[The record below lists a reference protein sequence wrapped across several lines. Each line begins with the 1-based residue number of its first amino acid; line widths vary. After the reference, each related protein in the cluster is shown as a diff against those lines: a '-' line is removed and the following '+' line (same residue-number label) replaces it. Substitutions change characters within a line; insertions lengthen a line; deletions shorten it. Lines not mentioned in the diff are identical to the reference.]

1 MNKIFTI
8 FLLIVI
14 TACSDDYELQKS
26 IFISDPQAPGLPEY
40 SEWGYNTFGAYFDRG
55 VFISNDK
62 DYPMKVISENGT
74 TKFLLQGKYAGI
86 GNYYYYSYEDAE
98 ELSLQIEVKNTTFE
112 NYLDLISLHKSVYD
126 LNTSDFVL
134 RITRD
139 EVEYVCEVLSGNF
152 TFNHAKKLIVDL
164 EEAEVI
170 LSGFFELKTKINGI
184 PISITAGRFDVGVG
198 ENNFF
203 SL

>member
-26 IFISDPQAPGLPEY
+26 IFVSDPQAPGLPKY
-40 SEWGYNTFGAYFDRG
+40 SEWGYNTFGAYYDRG
-55 VFISNDK
+55 AVISNDR
-62 DYPMKVISENGT
+62 DYPMKVISENGN
-74 TKFLLQGKYAGI
+74 TKFVLQGKYAVA
-86 GNYYYYSYEDAE
+86 GNYYYPSYQDEDL
-98 ELSLQIEVKNTTFE
+98 LSLQIEVTNLSFE
-112 NYLDLISLHKSVYD
+112 RYQDLISLHKSEYD
-126 LNTSDFVL
+126 LAESEIVVT
-134 RITRD
+134 ITRD
-139 EVEYVCEVLSGNF
+139 KVEYACEVLIGSFNI
-152 TFNHAKKLIVDL
+152 NHAKKLFVDGM
-164 EEAEVI
+164 ETEVI
-170 LSGFFELKTKINGI
+170 LSGFFELKLKLNGM